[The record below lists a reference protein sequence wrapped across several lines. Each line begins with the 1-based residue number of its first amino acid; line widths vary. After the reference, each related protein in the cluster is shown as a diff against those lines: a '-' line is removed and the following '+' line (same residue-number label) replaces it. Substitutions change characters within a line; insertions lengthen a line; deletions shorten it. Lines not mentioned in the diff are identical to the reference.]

1 MSEHTKHFN
10 QNNNNSHSDND
21 LTKVD
26 IEMSDKAGSDADTR
40 SDISGSS
47 SASSSESDYNFLQRL
62 RRRPLILVC
71 TYCGVIGY
79 GVFGVVFDWLWVSDM
94 LGVEKGLVFGPSSD
108 ALVVTLIVVASIGTV
123 SFFFEI
129 ADFTMKIYTGEPLFD
144 EDIAQVRRRRL
155 YALPAVRTAALPVRH
170 DLTIEPLF
178 S

>member
-1 MSEHTKHFN
+1 MSEHTKYFN
-10 QNNNNSHSDND
+10 QNNNNSYSDD
-21 LTKVD
+21 MTQVD
-26 IEMSDKAGSDADTR
+26 IEMSAKAGSDADTR
-40 SDISGSS
+40 SDISGSSS

-144 EDIAQVRRRRL
+144 EDIAQVRRRRR
-155 YALPAVRTAALPVRH
+155 YALPTAQTALQAWHNRTIH
-170 DLTIEPLF
+170 PL
-178 S
+178 SR